1 MLDMKMVREN
11 PDNIR
16 KMLKDRTVEFDLDS
30 LLDLDK
36 KRRELIISTDD
47 LRKRKNEMSI
57 KISDTKKANKD
68 ASSHIREMQST
79 SQELTRL
86 EEEQHKTETDYQ
98 KLAFSIPN
106 LLH

>member
-36 KRRELIISTDD
+36 KRSELSLASTNNSNIPEDLVIS
-47 LRKRKNEMSI
+47 L
-57 KISDTKKANKD
+57 
-68 ASSHIREMQST
+68 
-79 SQELTRL
+79 
-86 EEEQHKTETDYQ
+86 
-98 KLAFSIPN
+98 
-106 LLH
+106 